1 IEKELC
7 ELPRFGAR
15 IVKWTDADYPENLRH
30 IADPPPY
37 FYIRGTIDGTNPK
50 AVAVGGAR
58 AASDAGRRMAQRLGL
73 ELAAKGFAVV
83 SGLARGIDSEAHQG
97 ALDAHGKTLA
107 VLGCGVD
114 VIYPAEHRKLAES
127 IIAGGGALISELP
140 IGTQP
145 LAENFPT
152 RNRILSGLC
161 LGVVIVEAAEKSGSL
176 ITARMA
182 LEQDRQVFAVPGSP
196 LSGKL

>member
-1 IEKELC
+1 VPSTLT
-7 ELPRFGAR
+7 A
-15 IVKWTDADYPENLRH
+15 
-30 IADPPPY
+30 
-37 FYIRGTIDGTNPK
+37 
-50 AVAVGGAR
+50 
-58 AASDAGRRMAQRLGL
+58 
-73 ELAAKGFAVV
+73 
-83 SGLARGIDSEAHQG
+83 
-97 ALDAHGKTLA
+97 KTLA

-114 VIYPAEHRKLAES
+114 VIYPAEHRKLAEA

-176 ITARMA
+176 IHRPNGARA
-182 LEQDRQVFAVPGSP
+182 GSPGLRRPRQPAQRQDRGSNRLLKEAP
-196 LSGKL
+196 SWSNASRT